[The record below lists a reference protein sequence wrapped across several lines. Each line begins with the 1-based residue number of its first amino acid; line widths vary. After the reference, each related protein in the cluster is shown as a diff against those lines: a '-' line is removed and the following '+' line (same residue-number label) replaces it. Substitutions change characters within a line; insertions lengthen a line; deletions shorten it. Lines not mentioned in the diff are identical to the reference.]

1 MKFKVLKE
9 TIIMRTT
16 EEILKEIYNLILNP
30 STREWERY
38 LLTNTKDNLEAQGN
52 ESEQLAKLEMELRP
66 LAIRNN
72 LTPDVSDFYQRLI
85 GKDVQVTTLDEH
97 QIRDPQFQERAIF
110 AGGCFWCMVE
120 PFETQAG
127 IVSVLSGY
135 TGGKLSHPSYDQVNS
150 GMSGHVEAVEIIFDT
165 RIISY
170 QDLLDLYWQI
180 IDPTDALGQFQD
192 RGLQYRPIIFT
203 TTSEQIRLAESKRQ
217 QIVDSNTYK
226 KPIIVEIKEAAS
238 FWPAENYHQ
247 EFYKKQPKRYKAIK
261 RARQQFL
268 TYRHLR
274 GKLRNKIGLKNLY

>member
-1 MKFKVLKE
+1 
-9 TIIMRTT
+9 MRTT

>member
-1 MKFKVLKE
+1 MLKE

>member
-1 MKFKVLKE
+1 
-9 TIIMRTT
+9 MRTT
-16 EEILKEIYNLILNP
+16 EELLRDIYNLILNP

-38 LLTNTKDNLEAQGN
+38 LLMNTKDALENRGN
-52 ESEQLAKLEMELRP
+52 QKEQLAKLEMELRP
-66 LAIRNN
+66 LATRNN

-85 GKDVQVTTLDEH
+85 GNDVKVTTLTEH
-97 QIRDPQFQERAIF
+97 QIQDPHFQERAIF

-127 IVSVLSGY
+127 IISVLSGY
-135 TGGKLSHPSYDQVNS
+135 TGGELSHPSYDQVSS
-150 GMSGHVEAVEIIFDT
+150 GTSGHVEAVEIIFDT

-170 QDLLDLYWQI
+170 QGLLELYWQI

-192 RGLQYRPIIFT
+192 RGIQYRPIIFAT
-203 TTSEQIRLAESKRQ
+203 TAEQVKLAESKKQ
-217 QIVDSNTYK
+217 QVIDANTYQ
-226 KPIIVEIKEAAS
+226 KPIIVEIREAAI

-268 TYRHLR
+268 TYQHIK
-274 GKLRNKIGLKNLY
+274 GKLRNKMSVKSSN